1 MAVSTPKIAWVDR
14 LVYGVLP
21 ALGLA
26 ALIYIGV
33 RAIAQ
38 VIG

>member
-1 MAVSTPKIAWVDR
+1 VNGKIAWVDR

-33 RAIAQ
+33 RAVAELLP
-38 VIG
+38 